1 MKRQTLKKTLQV
13 ALGLTAIA
21 SMLIGCGEGGGKS
34 SKKSNN
40 NYGYGAYCNTNNGY
54 NNQYNGN
61 VNYGYNNQYN
71 GNVNYGYNNQYNSQ
85 NCVQGGT
92 QQCIFNGSFYTDING
107 RPIPNNDPF
116 RYGCNMQ
123 GQNGGNFQ
131 SFNGDSCQTYGPQWR
146 LMNIRGA
153 WVCSIPSLWM
163 QNANYN
169 SMRYSQSYGQY
180 YYQLY
185 PSSMLQSRCN
195 GGAYAYANFGSL
207 SIGATYGFCR

>member
-1 MKRQTLKKTLQV
+1 MKRQTLKKTLQI
-13 ALGLTAIA
+13 ALGLTAVA
-21 SMLIGCGEGGGKS
+21 SLLIGCGEGGGKS

-40 NYGYGAYCNTNNGY
+40 NYGYGAYCNTNNNQFNNGY
-54 NNQYNGN
+54 NNQY
-61 VNYGYNNQYN
+61 YN
-71 GNVNYGYNNQYNSQ
+71 GYNNQYNSQ

-92 QQCIFNGSFYTDING
+92 QQCHFNNNFYTDMNG

-123 GQNGGNFQ
+123 SIYGQAGGYFQ
-131 SFNGDSCQTYGPQWR
+131 AFNGDTCQSYGPQWR

-153 WVCSIPSLWM
+153 WVCSIPSMWM
-163 QNANYN
+163 QNVSVN
-169 SMRYSQSYGQY
+169 SMRYSQMYGQY
-180 YYQLY
+180 YYALY
-185 PSSMLQSRCN
+185 PASMLQSRCN